1 MTFPKTY
8 GGLGFRNLRL
18 FNMAMIAKQGWNFIT
33 KPNTLVT
40 KVYKARYFPNSS
52 LFASSLGHNPSY
64 AWRSIWSSRHVIM
77 NGCRW
82 KIGDG
87 TKINIMNEPW
97 LKKNDGKWLQSPQ
110 EQGVANLCVN
120 QLLYPNEKAWDCNK
134 IRSIFPPYVANS
146 ILAVPL
152 FDDVVEDQLVWDD
165 DMHGNY
171 TVKSGY
177 NLLLQTPLEA
187 VTRQGNEDW
196 KWLWKIQAPPKTKH
210 LLWRICKGCLPTRTR
225 LQERHVQCPVSCP
238 ICDEAAEDDWHV
250 LYGCESSRI
259 AWQGAGMYNIIAPHI
274 QHFSSAK
281 ELILH
286 ICRHS
291 DRKVAGQVAMLIWI
305 LWNNRNNMVWNQEKE
320 SGLQLGYKA
329 LNFWH
334 DWYAVQR
341 VYNSSAQQV
350 AWQPPPRG
358 KYKCN
363 IDVGIHEDAS
373 KTSAG
378 WCVRDHRGQF
388 VLGGSSWI
396 NGKCSSHEG
405 EALAL
410 LEAMKELQQRGF
422 NNVIFETDAQV
433 IVGAIRRRNTGVSE
447 FSSIINKI
455 KCMLSLY
462 SGFEVKP
469 IRRQANRIAHTI
481 ARAALSW
488 SRRHVF
494 DIIPYCIHN
503 LLYNEMI

>member
-1 MTFPKTY
+1 
-8 GGLGFRNLRL
+8 
-18 FNMAMIAKQGWNFIT
+18 
-33 KPNTLVT
+33 
-40 KVYKARYFPNSS
+40 
-52 LFASSLGHNPSY
+52 
-64 AWRSIWSSRHVIM
+64 M

-134 IRSIFPPYVANS
+134 ICSIFPSYVANS

-291 DRKVAGQVAMLIWI
+291 DRKVAGQVALGSFGELEI
-305 LWNNRNNMVWNQEKE
+305 LKLTHECGTYILNVDE
-320 SGLQLGYKA
+320 SG
-329 LNFWH
+329 
-334 DWYAVQR
+334 
-341 VYNSSAQQV
+341 
-350 AWQPPPRG
+350 
-358 KYKCN
+358 
-363 IDVGIHEDAS
+363 
-373 KTSAG
+373 
-378 WCVRDHRGQF
+378 
-388 VLGGSSWI
+388 
-396 NGKCSSHEG
+396 
-405 EALAL
+405 
-410 LEAMKELQQRGF
+410 
-422 NNVIFETDAQV
+422 ET
-433 IVGAIRRRNTGVSE
+433 N
-447 FSSIINKI
+447 
-455 KCMLSLY
+455 
-462 SGFEVKP
+462 P
-469 IRRQANRIAHTI
+469 
-481 ARAALSW
+481 
-488 SRRHVF
+488 
-494 DIIPYCIHN
+494 
-503 LLYNEMI
+503 